1 VTTQLDTVRVN
12 DPGGYEYW
20 FQWAEGEN
28 GGGIWLLCD
37 STRGLRPAGA
47 AEVALAAEVERLREE
62 RGALLKEL
70 TQSQIDHRETE
81 LLLIEAHRQLT
92 LCEASRDRLRRALDA
107 AMQYVNPKDHAWID
121 GLAGVSE

>member
-1 VTTQLDTVRVN
+1 VNTQLDTVRVN

-47 AEVALAAEVERLREE
+47 AEVALAAEVERLRE
-62 RGALLKEL
+62 AL
-70 TQSQIDHRETE
+70 RR
-81 LLLIEAHRQLT
+81 IEARRESWYDAMGDD
-92 LCEASRDRLRRALDA
+92 EAGSPNDEAEE
-107 AMQYVNPKDHAWID
+107 AWNIAIEA
-121 GLAGVSE
+121 LAGVSE